1 MRLLESFALLLWLQT
16 CCASYA
22 EEGEPYKLHCDVVGE
37 VRRWYLHGEGPAY
50 QCIAPQCIGTVGRIN
65 VSKDGC
71 LVFSNVSASD
81 EGRHLCVFQ
90 DGSGGLQAMGVAM
103 KVRPVTPSNLW
114 EGRYKEKFLR
124 AIVAALV
131 FASLLSWG
139 CLVGRYTHVGAVGLD
154 ANPNPLGDKGHQNP
168 TLEMEASYGWDPA
181 RY

>member
-1 MRLLESFALLLWLQT
+1 MRLLASLALLLWLQT
-16 CCASYA
+16 CSASYA
-22 EEGEPYKLHCDVVGE
+22 SEGEPYTLDCDVVGA
-37 VRRWYLHGEGPAY
+37 VQRWYMHGEGSAY
-50 QCIAPQCIGTVGRIN
+50 DIGTRIGGGRVG
-65 VSKDGC
+65 VSKEGS
-71 LVFSNVSASD
+71 LVFTNVSASD
-81 EGRHLCVFQ
+81 EGSHLCVFQ
-90 DGSGGLQAMGVAM
+90 DGSGGLQAMGVAL
-103 KVRPVTPSNLW
+103 KVRLLAPSDLW

-168 TLEMEASYGWDPA
+168 ALEMEASYGWDPA